1 MDKIIPISDLQT
13 KAKQYVEQVKETD
26 QPVVITQRGRA
37 AAVLVSYESYEGFLA
52 TRDEMSYSDWD
63 QRLRRAKR
71 ESRQAKGVSLD
82 TYLKRRARRAR
93 R

>member
-37 AAVLVSYESYEGFLA
+37 AAVLVSVEAYEGFIA
-52 TRDEMSYSDWD
+52 TRDEMSYPDWET
-63 QRLRRAKR
+63 RLRRARR
-71 ESRQAKGVSLD
+71 EAKQGKTVSLD
-82 TYLKRRARRAR
+82 AYVKRRARR
-93 R
+93 

>member
-37 AAVLVSYESYEGFLA
+37 AAVLVSYDAYEGLLA
-52 TRDEMSYSDWD
+52 TRDEMSYPDWNRRLKRA
-63 QRLRRAKR
+63 QREAK
-71 ESRQAKGVSLD
+71 EGKGMALD
-82 TYLKRRARRAR
+82 EYLKRRARR
-93 R
+93 